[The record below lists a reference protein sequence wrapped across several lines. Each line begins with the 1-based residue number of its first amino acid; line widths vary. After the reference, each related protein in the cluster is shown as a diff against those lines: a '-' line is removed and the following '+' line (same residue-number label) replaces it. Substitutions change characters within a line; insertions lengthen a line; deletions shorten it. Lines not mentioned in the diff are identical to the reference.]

1 MKRVY
6 WLVLM
11 GVVIGATALFTQLPH
26 SRNMATSIA
35 EIEDAEVAYFAAGC
49 FWCVESDFEKVPGV
63 AEVVSGYMGGTVEN
77 PTYEQVASHTTGH
90 REAVEV
96 RYDPEVV
103 EYQQLL
109 DAFWRMHDPTDAD
122 GSFVDRGESYTSAIF
137 YTDADQQRL
146 AEGSK
151 AALAA
156 SGKFEEPIATAIA
169 PAETFYIAEDYH
181 QDYHTKNP
189 LRYSVYRQGSGRNQF
204 ISRVWQ
210 DDTTVYQLA
219 ENLSDQS
226 SWTKP
231 SEADLRA
238 QLTPQQYA
246 VTQEDATER
255 PFANAFWNN
264 KKSGIYVDVVSGEP
278 LFSSL
283 DKYASGTGWPSFSRP
298 LEPRNVVELQDRS
311 LFLVRTE
318 VRSRRADSHL
328 GHVFE
333 DGPAPTG
340 LRYCLNSAALR
351 FVPLADLA
359 AEGYDQYLPRFEAAD
374 VPVPAAAS

>member
-1 MKRVY
+1 M
-6 WLVLM
+6 
-11 GVVIGATALFTQLPH
+11 
-26 SRNMATSIA
+26 A

-298 LEPRNVVELQDRS
+298 LEPRNVVEVQDRS